1 MQRSIEYSKG
11 SLHYLYQV
19 CQKISEGAQKH
30 YIPEQE
36 SPYITYAD
44 QWVGYDDA
52 DSLALKVSDCRGN
65 KISKSTAVNA

>member
-1 MQRSIEYSKG
+1 MSSNW
-11 SLHYLYQV
+11 S
-19 CQKISEGAQKH
+19 ISEGAQKH

-52 DSLALKVSDCRGN
+52 DSLAVKVSDCRAEVTQSEII
-65 KISKSTAVNA
+65 KAAVNA